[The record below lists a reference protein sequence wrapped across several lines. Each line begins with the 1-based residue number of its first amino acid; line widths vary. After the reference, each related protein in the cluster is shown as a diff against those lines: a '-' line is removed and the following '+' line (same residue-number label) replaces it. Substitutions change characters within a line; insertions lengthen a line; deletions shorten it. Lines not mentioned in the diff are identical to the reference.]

1 MMTRSPSTGLR
12 AMTDSSG
19 ELSPAL
25 PRDHSPM
32 LVLLALS
39 LFINYIDR
47 GNISIAAPLLKH
59 ELGLT
64 ASQLG
69 ILLSSFF
76 WTYAVL
82 QMASGWLV
90 DRFEVGWVIAAGYF
104 VWSAATSVTGFAHG
118 FAALIAARLAVGA
131 GESVAFPSYCKIL
144 ARHFPEAKRG
154 YANAMIMVGFGCGPA
169 VGALLGGTLMAKF
182 GWRPFFVVLGVIS
195 MLWLLPWLRWRPREE
210 PGIVPASSAPSV
222 SQVLR
227 QRSFWGTCA
236 GLFCGNYALYFLLTW
251 LPSYLV
257 QERHLSLPRMGWT
270 AGAAYLLTAISALVA
285 GLISDRQIVAGGTL
299 TRVRKTFTAG
309 GMAVLA
315 VCLVGCVAAGPRL
328 SIVMLMIASIAY
340 GVYTSNLWAMTQTLA
355 GPEAAGRWTGFQN
368 FVGNLSGVLAP
379 AITGFVVDRT
389 GHFFAA
395 FAITAGV
402 ALLGSISWVFAVGR
416 LEEVKW
422 RNAALAEPVLAS
434 DDRLA

>member
-1 MMTRSPSTGLR
+1 
-12 AMTDSSG
+12 
-19 ELSPAL
+19 
-25 PRDHSPM
+25 M

-47 GNISIAAPLLKH
+47 GNLSIAAPLLKH

-64 ASQLG
+64 ATQLG

-76 WTYAVL
+76 WTYALL

-90 DRFEVGWVIAAGYF
+90 DRFDVGWVIAGGYF
-104 VWSAATSVTGFAHG
+104 LWSAATSITGILHG
-118 FAALIAARLAVGA
+118 FAALIAVRLAVGA

-169 VGALLGGTLMAKF
+169 VGALLGGTLMARF
-182 GWRPFFVVLGVIS
+182 GWRPFFILLGVIS
-195 MLWLLPWLRWRPREE
+195 LLWLPPWLRWRPREV
-210 PGIVPASSAPSV
+210 PGVTTSLLPAPSV

-236 GLFCGNYALYFLLTW
+236 GLFCGNYVLYFLLTW

-257 QERHLSLPRMGWT
+257 QERHLSLQRMGWT
-270 AGAAYLLTAISALVA
+270 AGVAYLLTAIAAMVA
-285 GLISDRQIVAGGTL
+285 GLISDRQIVAGQTL
-299 TRVRKTFTAG
+299 TRVRKTFTAA

-315 VCLVGCVAAGPRL
+315 VFLIGCVVAGPRV
-328 SIVMLMIASIAY
+328 SVVMLMLASIAY
-340 GVYTSNLWAMTQTLA
+340 GAYTSNLWATTQTLA
-355 GPEAAGRWTGFQN
+355 GPQAAGRWTGFQN
-368 FVGNLSGVLAP
+368 FVGNLSGILAP

-395 FAITAGV
+395 FAITAVV
-402 ALLGSISWVFAVGR
+402 AVLGSLSWVFAVGR
-416 LEEVKW
+416 VEEVNW
-422 RNAALAEPVLAS
+422 GNAALAQPMLAS
-434 DDRLA
+434 ADGSAQRGESL